1 MKQYTWRFDKLSA
14 LLVAFTN
21 VLLSIYI
28 SYRFLSDAYFLK
40 TQLGFSV
47 SRELMLVMVICL
59 ISMTCYLNYKFI
71 RKHHLSRL
79 FLSLCETIC
88 LASIIRNIF
97 IGHMYFGFGY
107 SSYVRNIVSFVIVS
121 FVIYHTMFS
130 NQIQIY
136 FQEKRT

>member
-1 MKQYTWRFDKLSA
+1 MKQYTWRLDKLAAFMVA
-14 LLVAFTN
+14 LTN

-40 TQLGFSV
+40 TQLGFIV
-47 SRELMLVMVICL
+47 SRELMLVVVVCL
-59 ISMTCYLNYKFI
+59 ISLTFYLNYQFI
-71 RKHHLSRL
+71 RKHHVSRL
-79 FLSLCETIC
+79 LLSLFETIC

-107 SSYVRNIVSFVIVS
+107 SYYVRNIVSFVIVS

-130 NQIQIY
+130 NQIQTY
-136 FQEKRT
+136 FQEKRI